1 MKKLLLLTTFISAI
15 TFNAVAE
22 DKINTIL
29 HARPGGLLGRSTELV
44 ELALGDRHGER
55 IIVQNCAAAVA
66 YLDSTDIPTIAV
78 GYSDMMVD
86 VDKNPCAV
94 NEDRFYGYLAAAP
107 MSLCTRTENLNDALN
122 LIKSEDQF
130 KIAYA
135 NYPWINLMINK
146 LINESGVNALAVPYK
161 NSKAYRAALAIGEVD
176 FMLSSFQ
183 GDGESCPIVFD
194 NVLSGD
200 AIVLGKELFSN
211 SPLASDFSY
220 STYLFGTNI
229 DLNKDLVDMIHKS
242 KAFENRTDQ
251 KYVPYM
257 NESSLTDQF
266 NHISQ

>member
-1 MKKLLLLTTFISAI
+1 MKKIFLLTTFISAI

-66 YLDSTDIPTIAV
+66 YLASTDVPTIAI

-94 NEDRFYGYLAAAP
+94 TEDRFYGYLAAAP
-107 MSLCTRTENLNDALN
+107 MSLCTRTENVDKALA
-122 LIKSEDQF
+122 LINSGDQF

-135 NYPWINLMINK
+135 NYPWINLMINN

-183 GDGESCPIVFD
+183 GDGESCPVVFD

-200 AIVLGKELFSN
+200 AIVLGKDLFLN
-211 SPLASDFSY
+211 SPTSSDFSY

-229 DLNKDLVDMIHKS
+229 DLNKDLVNMIHS
-242 KAFENRTDQ
+242 SEAFDNRTDQ
-251 KYVPYM
+251 KYTPHM
-257 NESSLTDQF
+257 TDSSLTEQF
-266 NHISQ
+266 KHISQ